1 MIMSYALKQLKKQLK
16 KQLRKKL
23 KAEIIRR
30 NGFVGNNGKV
40 TIACIPTFGKKG
52 KFAVCLGDDKFKR
65 KGGEYIAMLRV
76 FDLEGDRGQPCTFPR
91 TEEEIFDFIINIC
104 DAISPPYYNAEDCY
118 TITIGEPMN
127 RD

>member
-1 MIMSYALKQLKKQLK
+1 MSYALKQLKKQL
-16 KQLRKKL
+16 RKEL

-30 NGFVGNNGKV
+30 NGFVGNNGKA
-40 TIACIPTFGKKG
+40 TIVCIPTFGKNG
-52 KFAVCLGDDKFKR
+52 KFAVTVCSEDDKFKR
-65 KGGEYIAMLRV
+65 KEGEYIAMRRI
-76 FDLEGDRGQPCTFPR
+76 FEEDKGQPCIFPR

>member
-1 MIMSYALKQLKKQLK
+1 MSDALKQLKKQL
-16 KQLRKKL
+16 RKEW

-30 NGFVGNNGKV
+30 NGFVGNSGKV
-40 TIACIPTFGKKG
+40 TIACIPTFGKNG
-52 KFAVCLGDDKFKR
+52 KFAVAVCSEGDKFKR
-65 KGGEYIAMLRV
+65 KEGEYVAMQRV
-76 FDLEGDRGQPCTFPR
+76 LDFEEDKGQPCTFPR